1 MKLSDLKDFDVQS
14 LEHKSEEEMSKKT
27 LIQQNNGAEN
37 TAPTWT
43 EESLAEL
50 LKFDTSYDQEKNPST
65 QGVIPSTDGTADLD
79 PDLNV
84 TQAEFAKSGWAKG
97 ASVGAVTGSIAVV
110 AGLVFTGMTSLS
122 SKKKLVEKVT
132 PIPTSVEKE
141 SENATDSEI
150 GRLKTELA
158 LAKQQKQ
165 IQAIQEKKRP
175 KTTIELAKS
184 EEPPLPKTPAPPRP
198 RPGVR
203 SAAPPPVVRA
213 STRPA
218 PRPAPRPVRQP
229 VVIRQAPPPRPVRQ
243 PVVIRQAPPP
253 RPVRTAPVRTAPT
266 PPPVAKAPTPPP
278 PPPAPAAKIDPME
291 QWLALS
297 QLGSYGLSS
306 GNTPEA
312 PEENVAMMEPSPKT
326 QPVAQR
332 NNGLRGRST
341 IASTHSIPTV
351 QRVSHS
357 PNPPQPLNG
366 SPVIFADQV
375 AISEEASILA
385 GRTIRRKLFSFGQE
399 AAGELVTPIV
409 WTKSNLSRN
418 SQQPNL
424 DERFVVSLSE
434 PLVDENNQV
443 LLKAGSKIVFLCH
456 MVDDSGLVNSDAI
469 ALIIDDQEYQLPPGV
484 ISLRG
489 DKGNPMVANVWDR
502 GSGDIAKN
510 DMIAFL
516 FGSAAKV
523 GEVLNQPERSQI
535 ITSSGFGSSQ
545 SSTFTSRDRNLWGA
559 VLEGGFKP
567 LAQDIVERNASA
579 TRRLQNLPKL
589 WYMGAGSSVQIFVN
603 TPFEL

>member
-27 LIQQNNGAEN
+27 LIQQNSGAEN

-50 LKFDTSYDQEKNPST
+50 LKFDTSYDQEQNPST
-65 QGVIPSTDGTADLD
+65 QGVMPSTDGTADLD

-84 TQAEFAKSGWAKG
+84 TQQEFAKSGWAKG

-165 IQAIQEKKRP
+165 IQAIQDKKRP

-184 EEPPLPKTPAPPRP
+184 EEPPSPSPKTPVPPRP
-198 RPGVR
+198 RPAVR
-203 SAAPPPVVRA
+203 SAPPPPVVRA
-213 STRPA
+213 ST
-218 PRPAPRPVRQP
+218 RPAPRPVRQP

-278 PPPAPAAKIDPME
+278 PPPAPVAKIDPME

-312 PEENVAMMEPSPKT
+312 PEQNVAMMEPSPQT
-326 QPVAQR
+326 QPVAQQ

-341 IASTHSIPTV
+341 IASTQSIPTV

-357 PNPPQPLNG
+357 PNPPQPLSG
-366 SPVIFADQV
+366 SPVFFADQV

-424 DERFVVSLSE
+424 DERFVVRLSE

-443 LLKAGSKIVFLCH
+443 LLKAGSQIVFLCH
-456 MVDDSGLVNSDAI
+456 MVDDNGLVNSDAI

-489 DKGNPMVANVWDR
+489 NKGNPMVANVWDR
-502 GSGDIAKN
+502 GSGDIARN

-535 ITSSGFGSSQ
+535 TTSSGFGSSQ

-567 LAQDIVERNASA
+567 LADDIVQRNASA
-579 TRRLQNLPKL
+579 TRRIQNLPKL

>member
-50 LKFDTSYDQEKNPST
+50 LKFDTSYDQEQNPST

-84 TQAEFAKSGWAKG
+84 TQQEFAKSGWAKG

-165 IQAIQEKKRP
+165 IQAIQDKKRP

-184 EEPPLPKTPAPPRP
+184 EEPPSPSPKTPPPPRP
-198 RPGVR
+198 RPAVR
-203 SAAPPPVVRA
+203 SAPPPPVVRA
-213 STRPA
+213 ST
-218 PRPAPRPVRQP
+218 RPAPRPVRQP
-229 VVIRQAPPPRPVRQ
+229 VVIRQAPRPRPVQQ

-306 GNTPEA
+306 ANTPEA
-312 PEENVAMMEPSPKT
+312 PEQNVAMMEPSPQT

-332 NNGLRGRST
+332 NNGIRGRST
-341 IASTHSIPTV
+341 IANTYSIPAV
-351 QRVSHS
+351 QRVSNS

-385 GRTIRRKLFSFGQE
+385 GRAIRRKLFSFGQE

-434 PLVDENNQV
+434 PLVDEDNQV
-443 LLKAGSKIVFLCH
+443 LLKAGSKIVFRCD

-469 ALIIDDQEYQLPPGV
+469 GLIIDDQEYQLPPGV

-502 GSGDIAKN
+502 GSDDIARN